1 MEQHLSNES
10 LQLIANLINDKN
22 ADLKEHFDVQ
32 LRMVKTT
39 VQENHNL
46 ASETVRLQNITNGR
60 VNKIE
65 DALYGVLDSRGN
77 VVAGKEG
84 IVSDVGKIKK
94 WSWLYSDWRVA
105 AILFAITTAVYVK
118 ESRDFIITIL
128 DKIF

>member
-46 ASETVRLQNITNGR
+46 ATETRDLQKVTNGR
-60 VNKIE
+60 LNRVEDDLYGAFDKNCNKIP
-65 DALYGVLDSRGN
+65 GR
-77 VVAGKEG
+77 EG
-84 IVSDVGKIKK
+84 LLSDFGRLKK

-105 AILFAITTAVYVK
+105 AMIFTITTAVYVK
-118 ESRDFIITIL
+118 ESRDFMIKII